1 LHWPA
6 CCWPA
11 ACLAQSTPAAKPA
24 TVAKASAPSK
34 KARVPL
40 LIEQRAIDMIKATSA
55 KLAASGSMSFTAI
68 VDVEYPSKLGPPL
81 AFPVRYEVAMQR
93 PDKLRVLQ
101 SGAGAPNEFYY
112 DGKIMMAFLP
122 EANLVAIADAPP
134 TVEAALASRR
144 ATRAAKSTFPFT
156 DLLLPDPY
164 KAFTDKVLHAFY
176 IGPSGAVGGV
186 PTEAVA
192 WATNDVFIQMWI
204 GTDDKLPRRIRA
216 MFASDPLKL
225 RHDMQ
230 LSNWQL
236 NPNHPPETFA
246 SAKAKAGQPIG
257 FAKPVAPAAPAAPAK
272 KAAKPRRPRPK
283 RQPWRPVPRKPRPPE
298 ESRDE
303 THPFPPPAKA
313 PVPPWRLPRT
323 GTLCP

>member
-1 LHWPA
+1 MTLKPLQRTVVA
-6 CCWPA
+6 LA
-11 ACLAQSTPAAKPA
+11 SLLLASSVLAQTAPASKPA
-24 TVAKASAPSK
+24 PPAKAAPAK

-40 LIEQRAIDMIKATSA
+40 LIEQRAIDLIKATSA
-55 KLAASGSMSFTAI
+55 KLAGAGSMGFTAI
-68 VDVEYPSKLGPPL
+68 VDIEYPSKLGPPL
-81 AFPVRYEVAMQR
+81 AYPVRYDVAMQR

-112 DGKIMMAFLP
+112 DGKTMMAFLP

-134 TVEAALASRR
+134 SLEAALQQAHDK
-144 ATRAAKSTFPFT
+144 AAIYYPFT

-164 KAFTDKVLHAFY
+164 KAFTNKVLHAFY

-204 GTDDKLPRRIRA
+204 GTEDKLPRRIRA
-216 MFASDPLKL
+216 MFANDPLKL

-236 NPNHPPETFA
+236 NPSHAPETFA
-246 SAKAKAGQPIG
+246 SAKAKGAQPMG
-257 FAKPVAPAAPAAPAK
+257 FAKPVAAPAPARKPAARKAAPKAAAAPAN
-272 KAAKPRRPRPK
+272 AAQTKTP
-283 RQPWRPVPRKPRPPE
+283 
-298 ESRDE
+298 
-303 THPFPPPAKA
+303 
-313 PVPPWRLPRT
+313 
-323 GTLCP
+323 

>member
-1 LHWPA
+1 MRFKPLQGTA
-6 CCWPA
+6 IA
-11 ACLAQSTPAAKPA
+11 LAGLLLAGSVSAQSASAAKPA
-24 TVAKASAPSK
+24 TAAKTSAPSK

-40 LIEQRAIDMIKATSA
+40 LIEQRAIDMIKAASA
-55 KLAASGSMSFTAI
+55 KIAAAGSMSFTAI

-81 AFPVRYEVAMQR
+81 AFPVRYDVAMQR

-112 DGKIMMAFLP
+112 DGKSMMAFLP

-134 TVEAALASRR
+134 TLEAALAQARSR
-144 ATRAAKSTFPFT
+144 AEIYFPFT

-257 FAKPVAPAAPAAPAK
+257 FAKPVAPAAPAKKAQSK
-272 KAAKPRRPRPK
+272 KAAPK
-283 RQPWRPVPRKPRPPE
+283 AAAVAASAAQSK
-298 ESRDE
+298 
-303 THPFPPPAKA
+303 
-313 PVPPWRLPRT
+313 
-323 GTLCP
+323 

>member
-1 LHWPA
+1 MRFKPLHGTA
-6 CCWPA
+6 IA
-11 ACLAQSTPAAKPA
+11 LAGLLLAGGVSAQSTPTAKPA
-24 TVAKASAPSK
+24 TAAKASAPSK

-55 KLAASGSMSFTAI
+55 KLAAAGSMSFTAI
-68 VDVEYPSKLGPPL
+68 VDIEYPSKLGPPL
-81 AFPVRYEVAMQR
+81 AFPVRYDVAMQR
-93 PDKLRVLQ
+93 PDKLRVIQ

-112 DGKIMMAFLP
+112 DGKTMMAFLP
-122 EANLVAIADAPP
+122 EANLVAIAEAPP
-134 TVEAALASRR
+134 TLEAALGLAR
-144 ATRAAKSTFPFT
+144 TRAEIYYPFT

-257 FAKPVAPAAPAAPAK
+257 FAKPVAPAAPAKKASGK
-272 KAAKPRRPRPK
+272 KAAPK
-283 RQPWRPVPRKPRPPE
+283 TAAVAASAAQSK
-298 ESRDE
+298 
-303 THPFPPPAKA
+303 
-313 PVPPWRLPRT
+313 
-323 GTLCP
+323 